1 MERRIPGRNLSVG
14 KPEKPTLT
22 RTVRLNKIDAVS
34 NVALIAVFAVTIRF
48 VIFMGKTK
56 NERQGFRGE

>member
-1 MERRIPGRNLSVG
+1 MW
-14 KPEKPTLT
+14 
-22 RTVRLNKIDAVS
+22 
-34 NVALIAVFAVTIRF
+34 ALIAVFAVTIRF